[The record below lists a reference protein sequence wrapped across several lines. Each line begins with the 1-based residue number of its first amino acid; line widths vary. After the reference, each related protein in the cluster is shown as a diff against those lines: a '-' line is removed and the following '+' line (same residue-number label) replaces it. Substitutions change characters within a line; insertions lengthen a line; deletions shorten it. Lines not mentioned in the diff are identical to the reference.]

1 MKLRVKILPA
11 AVAGTLA
18 ASMYGPA
25 FAQAPAAAAK
35 ADDKV
40 DRIEVTGSL
49 IKRVEGEA
57 ALPVTVISIDELL
70 KAGVTNAEQAVKLIA
85 QQQGGTVTS
94 ASVSGTNG
102 AAS

>member
-25 FAQAPAAAAK
+25 FAQAPAAAK

-40 DRIEVTGSL
+40 DRIEVTGSRIPSANL
-49 IKRVEGEA
+49 ESTSPI
-57 ALPVTVISIDELL
+57 TTID
-70 KAGVTNAEQAVKLIA
+70 
-85 QQQGGTVTS
+85 
-94 ASVSGTNG
+94 
-102 AAS
+102 AASIKVDGVRSVEPKFPISPNL